1 MLGYASACGSAISL
15 CAQHVACRTGVVR
28 RYNDCACTL
37 ALQRTTAGR
46 PALHGGEPGQVRKE
60 AAIADLR
67 KCRGYGSPPLLC
79 SSDRPDTL
87 LLASSPAHVRL
98 CTLRGLAGSRLV
110 PGRSD
115 GH

>member
-60 AAIADLR
+60 AAIANLR
-67 KCRGYGSPPLLC
+67 KCRGDGSPPPLSRQFDFMPFC
-79 SSDRPDTL
+79 SPRPDACVL
-87 LLASSPAHVRL
+87 LLF
-98 CTLRGLAGSRLV
+98 TT
-110 PGRSD
+110 
-115 GH
+115 